1 MKAFALFVAAALIG
15 VGAPSRAVDLAGIAG
30 GNYQLPLMSMK
41 AARFQSTVH
50 QQYDFSCGSA
60 AVATLLRYHYG
71 TAVDERL
78 VFEEMFLR
86 GDQPRIRREGFS
98 LLDIKQYLERLGFQ
112 ADGFELP
119 LHKLVE
125 AAYPAIVLVSDNGY
139 HHFVVIKG
147 LQGGRILLGDP
158 AGGLRA
164 MSQSS
169 FEAIWMNRLLFV
181 IHGWHGAVR
190 FNDAAE
196 WRTAPRSPLEQ
207 AVSRDSLSNITLLRP
222 GGGDF

>member
-1 MKAFALFVAAALIG
+1 MRALALFMAAAL
-15 VGAPSRAVDLAGIAG
+15 GAAGGPARAIDLAGIG
-30 GNYQLPLMSMK
+30 GGTYRLPLTSMK
-41 AARFQSTVH
+41 ASRFQSTVR

-71 TAVDERL
+71 SAVDERQ
-78 VFEEMFLR
+78 VFEDMFVR

-98 LLDIKQYLERLGFQ
+98 LLDIKQYLERRGYL

-119 LHKLVE
+119 LQKLVD
-125 AAYPAIVLVSDNGY
+125 AGYPAIVLVSDNGY

-147 LQGGRILLGDP
+147 LAGGRILLGDP

-164 MSQSS
+164 MSQSG
-169 FEAIWMNRLLFV
+169 FEAIWLNRLLFV
-181 IHGWHGAVR
+181 IHGWRGAVR

-196 WRTAPRSPLEQ
+196 WRQVPRFPLGQ
-207 AVSRDSLSNITLLRP
+207 AISRDSLANITLFRP

>member
-1 MKAFALFVAAALIG
+1 MKRAATSLMAALA
-15 VGAPSRAVDLAGIAG
+15 VAVPARAIDLAGIAG
-30 GNYQLPLMSMK
+30 GNFQLPLTSMK

-60 AVATLLRYHYG
+60 AVATLLRYHYDYP
-71 TAVDERL
+71 VEEKQ
-78 VFEEMFLR
+78 VFEDMFLR

-98 LLDIKQYLERLGFQ
+98 LLDIKLYLERHGFQ

-119 LHKLVE
+119 LSKLV
-125 AAYPAIVLVSDNGY
+125 AAGYPAIVLVSDNGY

-147 LQGGRILLGDP
+147 VDGGRILLGDP

-164 MSQSS
+164 MSQSG
-169 FEAIWMNRLLFV
+169 FEAIWLNRLLFV
-181 IHGWHGAVR
+181 IHGWSGAVH
-190 FNDAAE
+190 FNGEAD
-196 WRTAPRSPLEQ
+196 WRQTPRSPLGQ
-207 AVSRDSLSNITLLRP
+207 AIGRDSLANITLFRP